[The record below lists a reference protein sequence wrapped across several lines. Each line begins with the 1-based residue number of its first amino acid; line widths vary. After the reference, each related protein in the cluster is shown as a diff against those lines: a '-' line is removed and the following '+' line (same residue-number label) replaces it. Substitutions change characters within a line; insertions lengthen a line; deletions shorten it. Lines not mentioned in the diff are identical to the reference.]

1 MPAKQNLVRVSEV
14 VNPDLQKE
22 RDGASFRVDEFARWW
37 HGGAE
42 KLRFKR
48 ELEQE
53 LFNDMTEH
61 STLLHYKSYEEICE
75 LALKQSFTLARKL
88 RAIQQRINPGGN
100 DIWPKL
106 FSSTLVWGAT
116 PAGNPFLVQFAMVV
130 DAIKMQGNKEQWER
144 FGKRVENFEITTTY
158 AQTELGHGTFLRG
171 LETRADYDRT
181 TQEFVLNTPTLSAYK
196 WWPGGLGHCCNYCL
210 LVAQL
215 YIDNEPKGV
224 QMFFVQV
231 RDEETHMPLP
241 GIDIGEIGHKMG
253 FHGANN
259 GFLGFKN
266 VRIPRTNMMMRNAK
280 VQPDG
285 TFVKSPASVLTYFTM
300 VMMRCMI
307 ASDNA
312 LVLAIAATIATRYSA
327 VRRQSPI
334 NPNEPEPQIIDHV
347 TQQMKLFPEIATA
360 VAHQL
365 ATKSL
370 WSIYHE
376 TYGDIER
383 GNYTRLPEL
392 HNLACSL
399 KALCT
404 ADANAGAERLRLA
417 CGGHGYLSS
426 ANLHMFVAS
435 AAAAC
440 TYEGENTVLLL
451 QVGRF
456 LMKSWRA
463 AREAEPLAPTASYLA
478 APAQGKGFGKWTGD
492 LANIV
497 SAIQYAAANQVR
509 LAFENMA
516 QRLKQGQTR
525 EEAANNTGLE
535 LTQAAELHGR
545 SFIAATFLAHVT
557 GPAAAERSAEFNR
570 VLQNLLELY
579 LVHTAQRHLSA
590 IMQCISL
597 SDSDLRTLQTRLETA
612 LKKLRPDAVAIV
624 DGFDYHDRLLSSTL
638 GSYAG
643 NVYES
648 LFELAKQS
656 PLNQQ
661 PVPKSFHTILKPFLK
676 SNL

>member
-1 MPAKQNLVRVSEV
+1 MPAKKYLVSDI
-14 VNPDLQKE
+14 VNPDLEME
-22 RDGASFRVDEFARWW
+22 RHGASFRVDEFARWW

-48 ELEQE
+48 ELEQDI
-53 LFNDMTEH
+53 FNDMTEH
-61 STLLHYKSYEEICE
+61 NTLFLYKSHEEISE
-75 LALKQSFTLARKL
+75 LALKQSFDVAKKL
-88 RAIQQRINPGGN
+88 RTIQKRVNPGGN

-106 FSSTLVWGAT
+106 YTSSWIWGAM
-116 PAGNPFLVQFAMVV
+116 PAENPFGVQFSMMV
-130 DAIKMQGNKEQWER
+130 DAIKMQGTDEQWER
-144 FGKRVENFEITTTY
+144 FGKRVENFEITGTY

-171 LETRADYDRT
+171 LETRADYDRS
-181 TQEFVLNTPTLSAYK
+181 TQEFVLNTPTLTAYK

-224 QMFFVQV
+224 QMFFVQL

-241 GIDIGEIGHKMG
+241 GIDIGEIGHKKG
-253 FHGANN
+253 FYGVSN
-259 GFLGFKN
+259 GFLGLKN
-266 VRIPRTNMMMRNAK
+266 VRIPRLNMMMRNAK

-285 TFVKSPASVLTYFTM
+285 TFVKSPISVLTYFTM

-307 ASDNA
+307 AADNA
-312 LVLAIAATIATRYSA
+312 FLLAIAATIATRYSA

-360 VAHQL
+360 VAHKL
-365 ATKSL
+365 ATNSL
-370 WSIYHE
+370 WSMYHE
-376 TYGDIER
+376 TYVAIER
-383 GNYTRLPEL
+383 GDYTRLPEL
-392 HNLACSL
+392 HNLACAL

-417 CGGHGYLSS
+417 CGGHGYLTS
-426 ANLHMFVAS
+426 ANLHTLVAA

-463 AREAEPLAPTASYLA
+463 ASEGKPLSPTASYLA
-478 APAQGKGFGKWTGD
+478 APAQGKGFDKWTGD
-492 LANIV
+492 WANIV
-497 SAIQYAAANQVR
+497 NAIQYAAASKVR
-509 LAFENMA
+509 LAFENMS
-516 QRLKQGQTR
+516 QRLKQGQT
-525 EEAANNTGLE
+525 EGEAANNTGLE

-557 GPAAAERSAEFNR
+557 GPAAAERSAAFNR

-579 LVHTAQRHLSA
+579 LVHTTQRHLSA
-590 IMQCISL
+590 ILQCISL
-597 SDSDLRTLQTRLETA
+597 SDAELRTLQTRLEIA

-624 DGFDYHDRLLSSTL
+624 DGFDFHDCTLSSTL

-648 LFELAKQS
+648 LFALAKQS

>member
-1 MPAKQNLVRVSEV
+1 MPAKQNLVSEL

-42 KLRFKR
+42 KLRLKR
-48 ELEQE
+48 ELEHE

-61 STLLHYKSYEEICE
+61 NTLLHYKSHEEIYE
-75 LALKQSFTLARKL
+75 LALKQSFQVAKKL
-88 RAIQQRINPGGN
+88 RAMQQRINPGGN

-106 FSSTLVWGAT
+106 YSSTWIWGAT
-116 PAGNPFLVQFAMVV
+116 PAGNPFVVQFAMMV
-130 DAIKMQGNKEQWER
+130 DAIKMQGNQEQWER
-144 FGKRVENFEITTTY
+144 FGKRVENFEITGTY

-196 WWPGGLGHCCNYCL
+196 WWPGGLGHSCNYCL

-224 QMFFVQV
+224 QMFFVQL

-253 FHGANN
+253 FYGANN

-280 VQPDG
+280 VHPDG

-312 LVLAIAATIATRYSA
+312 QLLASAATIATRYSA

-360 VAHQL
+360 VAHHL

-370 WSIYHE
+370 WSMYYE

-417 CGGHGYLSS
+417 CGGHGYLTS
-426 ANLHMFVAS
+426 ANLHIMVAS

-463 AREAEPLAPTASYLA
+463 ASEGKPLTPTASYLA
-478 APAQGKGFGKWTGD
+478 APAQGNGFGKWTGD

-497 SAIQYAAANQVR
+497 SAIQYAAANKVR

-516 QRLKQGQTR
+516 QRLKQGQTQ

-557 GPAAAERSAEFNR
+557 GPAAEERSAAFNR

-612 LKKLRPDAVAIV
+612 LKKLRPDAVAMV
-624 DGFDYHDRLLSSTL
+624 DGFDFHDRALSSTL

-648 LFELAKQS
+648 LFAVAKQS